1 MDNPLLHT
9 PTKRLVM
16 DFDGPTR
23 GGLSSQTID
32 ATMVDTQHTFMS
44 GNNDNYCSSR
54 NYVQYNV
61 KQELQTFYKE
71 IVSMTKMDDI
81 VRGRLRVAAFLPDP
95 GEHDDSQAVALYDYA
110 LNFRPLDEDGAAS
123 L

>member
-1 MDNPLLHT
+1 MESPLLHA
-9 PTKRLVM
+9 PTTRLVM

-23 GGLSSQTID
+23 GGVSSQTID
-32 ATMVDTQHTFMS
+32 ATMVDTQHTFT
-44 GNNDNYCSSR
+44 GDDNYCSSR

-71 IVSMTKMDDI
+71 IVSITKVDDI

-110 LNFRPLDEDGAAS
+110 LNFRPLDDDGAAS